1 MTVSEPGFESYFGAA
16 LFTCGIIWVWEYLS
30 SLFFP
35 GQTALNLT
43 LLSSFIY
50 LEASFIG
57 AYGLTRKKLQNQVNI
72 GLRVGIAA
80 FLVNLAFR
88 LIVFEIAEALYGL
101 IIYLIF
107 LIIGGV
113 LGGLFAKRITEN
125 KK

>member
-1 MTVSEPGFESYFGAA
+1 MTESELGFESYFGVA
-16 LFTCGIIWVWEYLS
+16 LFTCGIIWLWDYLS

-57 AYGLTRKKLQNQVNI
+57 AYGLARKRLQNQVNI

-80 FLVNLAFR
+80 FLVNLVFR
-88 LIVFEIAEALYGL
+88 LIVFEIAEALWGL

-107 LIIGGV
+107 LIIGGA
-113 LGGLFAKRITEN
+113 LGGLFAKKIYR
-125 KK
+125 K

>member
-1 MTVSEPGFESYFGAA
+1 MSGSEPGFEGYFRAA
-16 LFTCGIIWVWEYLS
+16 LFTCGIIWLWDYLS

-57 AYGLTRKKLQNQVNI
+57 AYGLARKRLQNQVNI

-80 FLVNLAFR
+80 FLVNIVFR
-88 LIVFEIAEALYGL
+88 MIVFEIAEALWGL

-107 LIIGGV
+107 LIIGGA
-113 LGGLFAKRITEN
+113 LGGLFAKKIYR
-125 KK
+125 K